1 LLGKDGLL
9 IKLIIDRIGKEVT
22 AGCEIS
28 GALNGAVANNSVLGG
43 RGWRQRQASSSD
55 GH

>member
-9 IKLIIDRIGKEVT
+9 IKLIINRVGEKVT

-43 RGWRQRQASSSD
+43 RDRRKG
-55 GH
+55 